1 MSKIFDALKQAE
13 SNPAKYKDTTATG
26 ERPDRRRTSRT
37 NLQVP
42 LFVYG
47 YTPTGEPFY
56 EEACTIAINA
66 QGGLISMR
74 NVVPIGQRL
83 AVMNKRD
90 EYPQECVVLSVR
102 ARLEYGF
109 DVAFEFPISMPQFWQ
124 ASEIGTSTAMELPS
138 LLCEQG
144 PAHGE
149 RGYGALGKAPGPPTP
164 YF

>member
-13 SNPAKYKDTTATG
+13 SSPAKYKATAATA
-26 ERPDRRRTSRT
+26 ERPDRRRTNRI

-47 YTPTGEPFY
+47 HTPTGEPFY

-74 NVVPIGQRL
+74 NVAPIGQRL
-83 AVMNKRD
+83 AVMHKRD
-90 EYPQECVVLSVR
+90 EYPQECLVLSVR
-102 ARLEYGF
+102 ARPAYGF

-124 ASEIGTSTAMELPS
+124 ALEIGMNTAMALPS
-138 LLCEQG
+138 PPL
-144 PAHGE
+144 PA
-149 RGYGALGKAPGPPTP
+149 RARSLGL
-164 YF
+164 